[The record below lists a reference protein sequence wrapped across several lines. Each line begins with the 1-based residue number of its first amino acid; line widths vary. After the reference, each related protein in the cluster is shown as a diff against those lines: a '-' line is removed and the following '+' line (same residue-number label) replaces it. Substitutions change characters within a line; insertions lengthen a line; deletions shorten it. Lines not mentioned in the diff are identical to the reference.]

1 MHVAALGVV
10 AAMTWS
16 ALATAAI
23 PAARPGSDAGDW
35 YEADD
40 KDDAVGQE
48 PWVFDDIFLIP
59 ADTGATPSRVVV
71 RIEAELL
78 GFIIEEQ
85 SHRSPQRSW
94 RTRKSYATTGAE
106 AVVEA
111 GRIVHSWL
119 SRGYALCRR

>member
-1 MHVAALGVV
+1 MRVAALGVLGV
-10 AAMTWS
+10 MTWS
-16 ALATAAI
+16 AFATAGI
-23 PAARPGSDAGDW
+23 PAARPGDDARDW

-40 KDDAVGQE
+40 NDDAIGQE
-48 PWVFDDIFLIP
+48 LWVFDDILLIP
-59 ADTGATPSRVVV
+59 TDTGAVPSRVVV

-85 SHRSPQRSW
+85 SHRSSQRSW

-106 AVVEA
+106 AVVVA

>member
-1 MHVAALGVV
+1 MRVAALGVV
-10 AAMTWS
+10 SVMTWS
-16 ALATAAI
+16 AFATAGI
-23 PAARPGSDAGDW
+23 PAARPGDDVRDW

-40 KDDAVGQE
+40 NDDAVGQE
-48 PWVFDDIFLIP
+48 LWVFNDIFLIP
-59 ADTGATPSRVVV
+59 TDTGAAPSRVVV

-85 SHRSPQRSW
+85 SHRSPQHSW
-94 RTRKSYATTGAE
+94 RTRKSYAATGAE